1 LIQILSIK
9 RFDAAVPRL
18 PGKSAGRI
26 NLISGTSNT
35 PVAAAGRPRMPGKP
49 LVRGFSCLPR
59 VNAFFRAP
67 GKERPGGPRTKQGG
81 THEIRRLGLGRRA
94 WNGARTDARARRGT
108 RPDQDQSEAIAD
120 GVTTRRATALH
131 ARPVPWSKPITAW
144 CIAASRHK
152 TRRRGGSVEP
162 PLTILTSCTYQNS
175 ESLRRNWSTVTHE

>member
-67 GKERPGGPRTKQGG
+67 GKERPGSPRTSVQP
-81 THEIRRLGLGRRA
+81 GRKKTGRHA
-94 WNGARTDARARRGT
+94 WNSPSGAWPPRLEWCSNWCP
-108 RPDQDQSEAIAD
+108 RPP
-120 GVTTRRATALH
+120 G
-131 ARPVPWSKPITAW
+131 
-144 CIAASRHK
+144 HK
-152 TRRRGGSVEP
+152 TRPGSIRGYSGWGDYAARNG
-162 PLTILTSCTYQNS
+162 IACTPGTLVKADNGLVYRCQ
-175 ESLRRNWSTVTHE
+175 